1 MEEKEQNKSRT
12 KTWIALVLGVAM
24 VVLGSVA
31 VIKDDLVNRILIEL
45 GAQQTAASTI
55 EINPETAPVFSKA
68 ADVIEAA
75 VQARHAD
82 PEKLAIILNEALK
95 EYAGTTVDVS
105 GIIILIIDK
114 VNKEY
119 EVSKTEEEYLDR
131 VSLIAKGFKE
141 AVNNLPKE

>member
-1 MEEKEQNKSRT
+1 MAEKEQKKSRT

-68 ADVIEAA
+68 AEVIDAA

-82 PEKLAIILNEALK
+82 PEQLAIILNEALK

-114 VNKEY
+114 VNKEH

>member
-1 MEEKEQNKSRT
+1 MAEKEQKKSRT

-31 VIKDDLVNRILIEL
+31 VIKDDMINSIMIEL

-68 ADVIEAA
+68 ADVIDAA

-82 PEKLAIILNEALK
+82 PEKLAVMLNEALK
-95 EYAGTTVDVS
+95 EYAGTSVDVS
-105 GIIILIIDK
+105 GVIALIINK
-114 VNKEY
+114 VNKEH
-119 EVSKTEEEYLDR
+119 EISKTEEEYLAK
-131 VSLIAKGFKE
+131 VSLIAKGFRE

>member
-114 VNKEY
+114 VNKEH

>member
-1 MEEKEQNKSRT
+1 MEEKEQKKSRT

-114 VNKEY
+114 VNKEH

-131 VSLIAKGFKE
+131 VSLITKGFKE

>member
-1 MEEKEQNKSRT
+1 MEEKEQKKSRT

-114 VNKEY
+114 VNKEH